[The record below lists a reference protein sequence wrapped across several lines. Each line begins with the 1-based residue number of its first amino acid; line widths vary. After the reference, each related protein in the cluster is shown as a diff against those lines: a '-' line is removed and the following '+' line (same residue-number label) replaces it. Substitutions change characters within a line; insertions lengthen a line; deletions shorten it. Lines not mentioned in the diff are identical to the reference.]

1 MTECPVCLEEDLIF
15 VSMKCKHEVCE
26 VCLQKIMV
34 NSKECPMCR
43 MDLRPEARLE
53 LQPEPQPES
62 QSVSCDK
69 LTGACFMLT
78 LISLILY
85 GMTLRH

>member
-1 MTECPVCLEEDLIF
+1 MVECPVCLDEDSIF

-43 MDLRPEARLE
+43 MDLRQPEQPE
-53 LQPEPQPES
+53 QPEPRHES
-62 QSVSCDK
+62 QLERVSCDK
-69 LTGACFMLT
+69 IIGACFMLS

-85 GMTLRH
+85 GMTLH